1 MLRITSLSCAFI
13 IFCLVNLI
21 VILPGKTY
29 AQLNVKDSVIS
40 MHLIQAH
47 YAYQIPGGDIASRFG
62 PSSMVGGGYMYKTS
76 ENWLFGIEGG
86 FMFGTEV
93 KDPDNILNNIETQDG
108 NIVDL
113 EGIYSTYHFNERGY
127 LFIAKAGKVISFG
140 KPNPNSGILFGLG
153 GGYLEHK
160 IFIDHRDK
168 SAPQITGD
176 YLKGYDELKRGPA
189 INAFAGF
196 LFLDNKRV
204 INFYTGIDLT
214 MAFTQHVRP
223 YSFSQM
229 KFNNGKFTDILF
241 SLKAGWF
248 IPVYKRTPKEFY
260 YY

>member
-1 MLRITSLSCAFI
+1 MI
-13 IFCLVNLI
+13 
-21 VILPGKTY
+21 PGFAH

-47 YAYQIPGGDIASRFG
+47 YAYQVPGGDMARRFG
-62 PSSMVGGGYMYKTS
+62 ANSMVGPGYMYKTS
-76 ENWLFGIEGG
+76 ENWLFGVEGG

-93 KDPDNILNNIETQDG
+93 KDSEKILSNIETQDG

-127 LFIAKAGKVISFG
+127 TLIAKAGKVISFG
-140 KPNPNSGILFGLG
+140 KPNPNSGILLGVG

-196 LFLDNKRV
+196 LYLDNKRV

-223 YSFSQM
+223 YSFSEM
-229 KFNNGKFTDILF
+229 KFNTGKFTDILF